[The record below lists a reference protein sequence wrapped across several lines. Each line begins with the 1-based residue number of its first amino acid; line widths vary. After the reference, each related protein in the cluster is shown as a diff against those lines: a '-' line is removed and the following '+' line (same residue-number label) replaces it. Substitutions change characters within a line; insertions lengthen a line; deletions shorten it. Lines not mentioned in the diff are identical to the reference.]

1 MRPFV
6 AEMVLVHRSFAHVS
20 LRWEVMPDV
29 PKYVKTALTGL
40 EQILANGLTNSCKF
54 CQREDGYIKVLVEM
68 EDMTVCVII
77 SRVRASGSDD
87 CFTGCVCVCVCFGSL
102 FTRRRCV

>member
-87 CFTGCVCVCVCFGSL
+87 
-102 FTRRRCV
+102 